1 MADASTYAAST
12 WKPRY
17 NPWII
22 ALTVTLATFMEVLDT
37 SIANV
42 ALPHIAGGLSA
53 GQDESTWVLTSYLVS
68 NAIVLPMSG
77 WLTSVVGR
85 KRFYM
90 TCVALF
96 TISSILCGFAPTLP
110 LLIFFRILQGAGGGG
125 MGPSEQAI
133 LADTFPPEKRGLAFS
148 VYGMAVVVAPAIGP
162 TLGGWITDNY
172 DWRWIF
178 FINVPVGLLSLF
190 LTSTVVEDP
199 PWLKK
204 FKGAGIK
211 IDYIG
216 LSLIVLGIG
225 CLQVILDK
233 GQQDDWFGSNFITF
247 FAIIAAAAI
256 VTLVIHEWRTPHPI
270 LELKLLKNRNFAAT
284 VLFNFVLGA
293 VLFGTT
299 VLIPQ
304 FLQVMMGYTA
314 EKAGEVLSPA
324 GFMLMALFPIAG
336 ILSTKIDPRYMIAAG
351 FAMTSVALYHITHL
365 SLAIDFRTIMLW
377 RMYQMSG
384 LAFIFI
390 PISILSYV
398 GVPLEKN
405 NQVSGISNFI
415 RNLGGSVGIS
425 MLTTFLARQSQIHQ
439 TTLVAHA
446 TAANPQFNSMLN
458 GTAANMAKS
467 GSGPALAMQTGL
479 QPDHGTHRAAGSIT
493 LLCQRFLGGLGDCR
507 LPGTASLPAEA
518 PQAKRGH
525 GYACPLEESRGKQLS
540 IPV

>member
-1 MADASTYAAST
+1 MAAAESYATSI

-22 ALTVTLATFMEVLDT
+22 ALTVTLATFMEVLDS

-77 WLTSVVGR
+77 WLTTVIGR

-96 TISSILCGFAPTLP
+96 TVSSILCGLAPTLP

-178 FINVPVGLLSLF
+178 FINIPVGLLSLF
-190 LTSTVVEDP
+190 LTSQVVEDP
-199 PWLKK
+199 PWLRGTRGK
-204 FKGAGIK
+204 GIK

-216 LSLIVLGIG
+216 LSLIFVGLGF
-225 CLQVILDK
+225 LQVVLDK
-233 GQQDDWFGSNFITF
+233 GQQDDWFGSPHITAFFI
-247 FAIIAAAAI
+247 AAI
-256 VTLVIHEWRTPHPI
+256 VSLVALAIHEWRHPHPI

-293 VLFGTT
+293 VLYGTT

-304 FLQVMMGYTA
+304 FLQLMMGYSA
-314 EKAGEVLSPA
+314 QKAGEVLSPA
-324 GFMLMALFPIAG
+324 GFMLMVLFPIAG
-336 ILSTKIDPRYMIAAG
+336 LLSTKVDPRYMIACG
-351 FAMTSVALYHITHL
+351 FGMTAVALYHITSL
-365 SLAIDFRTIMLW
+365 SLAVDFRTMMLW

-390 PISILSYV
+390 PISVLSYV
-398 GVPLEKN
+398 GVPGDKS

-425 MLTTFLARQSQIHQ
+425 MLTTFLARQSQLHQ
-439 TTLVAHA
+439 TNLVAHA
-446 TAANPQFNSMLN
+446 TAANPQFNNMLH
-458 GTAANMAKS
+458 GSAASMAKS
-467 GSGPALAMQTGL
+467 GSGPVLAIQQAYNQVMGLIQQQAALLSYINAFWAVSVIVACL
-479 QPDHGTHRAAGSIT
+479 VPLPF
-493 LLCQRFLGGLGDCR
+493 LLKKPE
-507 LPGTASLPAEA
+507 PGVA
-518 PQAKRGH
+518 PEMGAH
-525 GYACPLEESRGKQLS
+525 
-540 IPV
+540 

>member
-1 MADASTYAAST
+1 MADVENYAHSD

-22 ALTVTLATFMEVLDT
+22 ALTVTLATFMEVLDS

-77 WLTSVVGR
+77 WLTTVIGR

-96 TISSILCGFAPTLP
+96 TVSSVLCGFAPTLP

-190 LTSTVVEDP
+190 LTSQLVEDP
-199 PWLKK
+199 PWLRGRRGK
-204 FKGAGIK
+204 GIK
-211 IDYIG
+211 VDYIG
-216 LSLIVLGIG
+216 LSLIFVGLGF
-225 CLQVILDK
+225 LQVVLDK
-233 GQQDDWFGSNFITF
+233 GQQDDWFGSTYITVFF
-247 FAIIAAAAI
+247 FAAVIALIA
-256 VTLVIHEWRTPHPI
+256 LVLHELRHPHPI
-270 LELKLLKNRNFAAT
+270 LELRLLKNRNFAAT

-293 VLFGTT
+293 VLFGST

-304 FLQVMMGYTA
+304 FLQVMMGYSA

-324 GFMLMALFPIAG
+324 GFMLMLLFPIAG
-336 ILSTKIDPRYMIAAG
+336 LLSTKVDPRYMIAFG
-351 FAMTSVALYHITHL
+351 FAMTALGLHHITNL
-365 SLAIDFRTIMLW
+365 NLAVDFRTFIFW

-398 GVPLEKN
+398 GVPRN
-405 NQVSGISNFI
+405 MSNQVSGISNFI

-425 MLTTFLARQSQIHQ
+425 MLTTFLARQSQVHQ
-439 TTLVAHA
+439 TNLVAHA
-446 TAANPQFNSMLN
+446 TAANPQFDTMLN
-458 GTAANMAKS
+458 GSAANMAKS
-467 GSGPALAMQTGL
+467 GSGPALAMQQAYNHVMGVIEQQAAL
-479 QPDHGTHRAAGSIT
+479 LSYVNAFWVVSVIVACLVPLPFLLKKPKAGEAPAAG
-493 LLCQRFLGGLGDCR
+493 
-507 LPGTASLPAEA
+507 
-518 PQAKRGH
+518 GH
-525 GYACPLEESRGKQLS
+525 
-540 IPV
+540 

>member
-1 MADASTYAAST
+1 MPEVQDHTASG

-53 GQDESTWVLTSYLVS
+53 SQDESTWVLTSYLVS

-77 WLTSVVGR
+77 WLTTVIGR

-90 TCVALF
+90 ICVALF
-96 TISSILCGFAPTLP
+96 TISSVLCGLAPSLGM
-110 LLIFFRILQGAGGGG
+110 LIFFRILQGVGGGG

-199 PWLKK
+199 PWLRR
-204 FKGAGIK
+204 FKSAAMK
-211 IDYIG
+211 VDYIG

-225 CLQVILDK
+225 ALQVILDK
-233 GQQDDWFGSNFITF
+233 GQQDDWFGSNLITT
-247 FAIIAAAAI
+247 FAVISAIAL
-256 VTLVIHEWRTPHPI
+256 VWLVIHEWRTPHPI

-284 VLFNFVLGA
+284 VLFNFVLGC

-304 FLQVMMGYTA
+304 FLQSLMGYTA

-324 GFMLMALFPIAG
+324 GFMLMLLFPIAG
-336 ILSTKIDPRYMIAAG
+336 ILSTKIDPRWMIAFG
-351 FAMTSVALYHITHL
+351 FGITAIALHHLTNL
-365 SLAIDFRTIMLW
+365 SLAVDFRTIIFW

-405 NQVSGISNFI
+405 NQISGISNFI

-439 TTLVAHA
+439 TNLVAHA
-446 TAANPQFNSMLN
+446 TSANPQLQNMVN
-458 GTAANMAKS
+458 GSAANMAHA
-467 GSGPALAMQTGL
+467 GSGPALAL
-479 QPDHGTHRAAGSIT
+479 QQAYAQVMGVIQQQAALLSYVNAFWMVSLIVACLIPLPFFLKKPKAGTEVMSAH
-493 LLCQRFLGGLGDCR
+493 
-507 LPGTASLPAEA
+507 
-518 PQAKRGH
+518 
-525 GYACPLEESRGKQLS
+525 
-540 IPV
+540 

>member
-1 MADASTYAAST
+1 
-12 WKPRY
+12 
-17 NPWII
+17 
-22 ALTVTLATFMEVLDT
+22 MEVLDT

-53 GQDESTWVLTSYLVS
+53 SQDESTWVLTSYLVS
-68 NAIVLPMSG
+68 NAIVLPLSG
-77 WLTSVVGR
+77 WLTTVVGR

-96 TISSILCGFAPTLP
+96 TVSSVLCGFAPSLGM
-110 LLIFFRILQGAGGGG
+110 LIFFRILQGAGGGG

-199 PWLKK
+199 PWLRGL
-204 FKGAGIK
+204 KGAVK
-211 IDYIG
+211 RVDYLG

-225 CLQVILDK
+225 CLQVMLDK
-233 GQQDDWFGSNFITF
+233 GQQDDWFGSPFITT
-247 FAIIAAAAI
+247 FAVVAAVAL
-256 VTLVIHEWRTPHPI
+256 VWLVIHEWRTPHPI
-270 LELKLLKNRNFAAT
+270 LELKLLKNRNFAAS
-284 VLFNFVLGA
+284 VLFNFVLGC

-304 FLQVMMGYTA
+304 FLQIMMGYSA
-314 EKAGEVLSPA
+314 QKAGEVLSPG
-324 GFMLMALFPIAG
+324 GFLLMLLFPIAG
-336 ILSTKIDPRYMIAAG
+336 LLSTKIDPRWMIAFG
-351 FAMTSVALYHITHL
+351 FGITAVALHHITNL
-365 SLAIDFRTIMLW
+365 NLGVDFGTMVFW
-377 RMYQMSG
+377 RMYQVAG

-398 GVPLEKN
+398 GVPIEKN

-425 MLTTFLARQSQIHQ
+425 GLTTFLARQSQVYQ
-439 TTLVAHA
+439 TNLVAHA
-446 TAANPQFNSMLN
+446 TAANPQLQNMLN
-458 GTAANMAKS
+458 GSQASNMHA
-467 GSGPALAMQTGL
+467 GSGPVLALQQAYGQVMGVIEQ
-479 QPDHGTHRAAGSIT
+479 Q
-493 LLCQRFLGGLGDCR
+493 
-507 LPGTASLPAEA
+507 ASLLSYVNAFWVVSLIVACLVPL
-518 PQAKRGH
+518 PFLLKKPKH
-525 GYACPLEESRGKQLS
+525 GGQPMAAH
-540 IPV
+540 